1 MKINFGSTVRSLR
14 TKRGIGLRKFARE
27 VGISPTYLSKIERG
41 EFPPPAEDKIVTI
54 AAALEQDLDVM
65 LALAGRVSTDLGEAI
80 RRYPQE
86 LGALLRASAQLGQ
99 EEISHLTR
107 QAQAAA
113 NGGGAVAAEMGA
125 ATVFPPLK
133 D

>member
-1 MKINFGSTVRSLR
+1 MKTNFGNTVRSLR

-54 AAALEQDLDVM
+54 SAALEQDRDTM

-86 LGALLRASAQLGQ
+86 LGALLRATTQLGREQ
-99 EEISHLTR
+99 IAHLTR
-107 QAQAAA
+107 QAESAAD
-113 NGGGAVAAEMGA
+113 GGAVAAEMGA
-125 ATVFPPLK
+125 AAAPVK